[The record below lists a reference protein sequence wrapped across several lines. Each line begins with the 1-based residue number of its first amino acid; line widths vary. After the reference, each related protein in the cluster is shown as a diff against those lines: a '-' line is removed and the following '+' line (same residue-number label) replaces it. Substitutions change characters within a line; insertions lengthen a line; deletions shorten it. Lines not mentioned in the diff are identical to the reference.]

1 MCTPCGMTIFFCSL
15 ATSKFLGNL
24 APGKAIVLINFLLIT
39 SVIPTVSHFL
49 AEQHMLFRPILSHG
63 ALSDATFPQDLKS
76 AVVKMRVTSF
86 SDLSIVTS
94 LCAAIWGTRTR
105 DILVDS
111 SLPLSPSSFQSAAGV
126 SAEEWLRQSL

>member
-1 MCTPCGMTIFFCSL
+1 
-15 ATSKFLGNL
+15 
-24 APGKAIVLINFLLIT
+24 
-39 SVIPTVSHFL
+39 
-49 AEQHMLFRPILSHG
+49 MLFRPILSHG